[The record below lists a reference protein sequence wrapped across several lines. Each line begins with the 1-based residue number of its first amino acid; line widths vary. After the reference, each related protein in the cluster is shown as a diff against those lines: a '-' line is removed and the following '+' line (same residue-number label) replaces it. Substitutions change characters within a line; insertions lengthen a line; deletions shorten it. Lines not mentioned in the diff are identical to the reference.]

1 MKKVVV
7 ITGAT
12 AGLGLSLAAKFLQS
26 GDQVFGISR
35 TKKHW
40 TSARKRLGRTK
51 QLELFQLDVTSESDV
66 AKFFDK
72 LRKRTKRVDVVIN
85 NAGYVDV
92 LTPVDRLTLAEF
104 QSNIDHNL
112 ISTFLMCKY
121 AIPVFRKQ
129 GGGLL
134 VNISSMAGKRAVP
147 KLAAYSAAKFGVVAL
162 TQAIAKEN
170 EGARWKCFAVC
181 PGGINTQMR
190 AKIFGRADSERQ
202 QSADFVA
209 NVIVQAVNSQ
219 IQVESGGDI
228 VIRHGKITAVNPLPE
243 A

>member
-12 AGLGLSLAAKFLQS
+12 TGLGLSLAAKFLEL
-26 GDQVFGISR
+26 GDHIFGISK

-40 TSARKRLGRTK
+40 ASARKRLGHTK
-51 QLELFQLDVTSESDV
+51 QLELFQLDVTSESGV
-66 AKFFDK
+66 ARFFDK
-72 LRKRTKRVDVVIN
+72 LKKQTKRVDVVIN
-85 NAGYVDV
+85 NAGYVDL
-92 LTPVDRLTLAEF
+92 LTPVDRLTLTEF
-104 QSNIDHNL
+104 RNHIDLNL

-121 AIPVFRKQ
+121 AIPIFRKRGSGQ
-129 GGGLL
+129 L

-170 EGARWKCFAVC
+170 EGAGWKCFAVC

-190 AKIFGRADSERQ
+190 AKIFGRADSAKQ

-209 NVIVQAVNSQ
+209 NIIFQVANGQ
-219 IQVESGGDI
+219 IKVESGGDV
-228 VIRHGKITAVNPLPE
+228 VIRHGKITAINPLPE